1 MAQAPRINASDHP
14 HPKPLGALREPLFR
28 ALWIAA
34 IVSYSGTWMQ
44 NVGAAW
50 LMTSLTMSPLLV
62 GLVQAASALPV
73 FLVVLPA
80 GALAD
85 IVDRRKLLLLT
96 QFWMVAAAGLLGV
109 LTILNHIAP
118 WSLLLLTFVLGLGS
132 VMNDPA
138 WQAITPEVVSHP
150 NLHGAIALNSAG
162 FNVARAFG
170 PALGGLVIAAMGSG
184 FAFLLNAASF
194 FGVIV
199 FLYQWKRIPHEH
211 PHPKERMLEAIRT
224 GLRYVRTSQPM
235 RAVLVRTGAFSIAA
249 IAILALLPVVARP
262 FGSVGFG
269 VLLGC
274 FGAGALLGAAVLPVV
289 RRMLSIDA
297 LVAWSTVVFAATTFA
312 VGRANTYTALV
323 LVMLIAGGA
332 WINIL
337 ASLNVSAQTT
347 APAWLRA
354 RAISMYLLILQGGM
368 AAGST
373 LWGAVAQHYGIPNSL
388 LLASIV
394 LIVGLLA
401 VPKYRLHARDVPLE
415 TVTPGNQL

>member
-1 MAQAPRINASDHP
+1 MAQAPRITSGQASQHA
-14 HPKPLGALREPLFR
+14 LGPLREPLFR
-28 ALWIAA
+28 TLWFAGI
-34 IVSYSGTWMQ
+34 ISFTGTWMQ

-85 IVDRRKLLLLT
+85 IVDRRKLLLVT
-96 QFWMVAAAGLLGV
+96 QCWMVLAATLLGI
-109 LTILNHIAP
+109 LTISEHIAP
-118 WSLLLLTFVLGLGS
+118 WSLLVLTFTLGLGS

-138 WQAITPEVVSHP
+138 WQAITPEVVSRP
-150 NLHGAIALNSAG
+150 NLHAAIAMNSAG
-162 FNVARAFG
+162 FNVARAIG

-184 FAFLLNAASF
+184 FAFLLNAVSF
-194 FGVIV
+194 FGVIL
-199 FLYQWKRIPHEH
+199 FLYQWKRMPIEH
-211 PHPKERMLEAIRT
+211 PHSKERILDAIRT
-224 GLRYVRTSQPM
+224 GLRYAKLSPPM
-235 RAVLVRTGAFSIAA
+235 HAVLVRTCAFSIAA
-249 IAILALLPVVARP
+249 IAILALLPIVARP

-274 FGAGALLGAAVLPVV
+274 FGAGALIGAAALPTV

-297 LVAWSTVVFAATTFA
+297 LVAWSTVVFAGATFA
-312 VGRANTYTALV
+312 LGRADTYTGLV

-368 AAGST
+368 AGGSA
-373 LWGAVAQHYGIPNSL
+373 LWGAVAQRYSVRDSL
-388 LLASIV
+388 LLAAIV
-394 LIVGLLA
+394 LMVGLLA
-401 VPKYRLHARDVPLE
+401 VPKYRLQTHEVPLE
-415 TVTPGNQL
+415 PVSPGNQL